1 MSVTLYF
8 NDNLCANENNI
19 LNSTLYAVF
28 PANCQRNP
36 AVLFQLTCADSQIK
50 VTRCDSNFTA
60 LQIPSPVIGCTPL
73 GTLPNFRNTGKKDN
87 YYLNQPCVGNGFA
100 AAAGGKLR
108 NVTASTFSPGAI
120 FGISVGVLFCLFMLG
135 VFTYFFRKQ
144 YRKKE
149 KVIMA
154 NAEEETELDEYPV
167 VVAVS
172 KKVVEDDEK
181 QCKESSSDEEMN
193 SLNRDQTL
201 YKRTDQ
207 DSKGKNFEDGSYDFK
222 IDFIEPRPTKS
233 FSIKRN
239 GTLLNSSNFV

>member
-1 MSVTLYF
+1 
-8 NDNLCANENNI
+8 
-19 LNSTLYAVF
+19 
-28 PANCQRNP
+28 
-36 AVLFQLTCADSQIK
+36 
-50 VTRCDSNFTA
+50 
-60 LQIPSPVIGCTPL
+60 
-73 GTLPNFRNTGKKDN
+73 
-87 YYLNQPCVGNGFA
+87 
-100 AAAGGKLR
+100 
-108 NVTASTFSPGAI
+108 
-120 FGISVGVLFCLFMLG
+120 
-135 VFTYFFRKQ
+135 
-144 YRKKE
+144 
-149 KVIMA
+149 MA